1 MRNGGGVGEGWGV
14 IVKVGDDGLP
24 EGVQFLG
31 GENADIAFVYGAEGD
46 VDLGSGTEEGL
57 GRLEDE
63 GVYI

>member
-24 EGVQFLG
+24 EGVQILVG
-31 GENADIAFVYGAEGD
+31 RNADIAFVYGTEGE

-63 GVYI
+63 GVYV